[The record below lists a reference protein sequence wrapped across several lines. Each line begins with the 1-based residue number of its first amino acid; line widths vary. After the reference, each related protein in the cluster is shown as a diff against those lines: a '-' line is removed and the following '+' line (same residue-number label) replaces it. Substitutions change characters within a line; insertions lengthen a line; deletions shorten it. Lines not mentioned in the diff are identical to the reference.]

1 MKLYFLSGLPRT
13 GTTLLSSILNQNSN
27 IHSTSTSSLLDFL
40 SGVDYVYNE
49 VQQRHKSAD
58 DQQLKNIFKAVVS
71 SYYLHL
77 SKPYIIDKWRGWM
90 NNIPQIQEIITS
102 DPKIICTYRPIE
114 EIITSFLFLLEKDS
128 NNFIDIE
135 LKKRKIEC
143 NNLNRSMY
151 LWEEGVVGE
160 TYKFFEESL
169 KYKNC
174 LYISYNDLVFN
185 SQHTMNR
192 IYDYLEV
199 KNYTHNFKE
208 IKSTS
213 DDNDNYWQ
221 LKNLHQ
227 IRSEI
232 KYCSPDPKKYL
243 NSELINYFKQYNKI
257 FDYV

>member
-49 VQQRHKSAD
+49 VQQRHRSAD
-58 DQQLKNIFKAVVS
+58 NRQLKNIFKSIIS
-71 SYYLHL
+71 SYYSHL
-77 SKPYIIDKWRGWM
+77 SVPYVIDKWRGWM
-90 NNIPQIQEIITS
+90 NNIPQIQEIIVS
-102 DPKIICTYRPIE
+102 NPKIICTYRPIE
-114 EIITSFLFLLEKDS
+114 EIITSFLFLLEKDP

-135 LKKRKIEC
+135 LKKRKLEC
-143 NNLNRSMY
+143 NNLNRSIY

-160 TYKFFEESL
+160 SYRFFQESL
-169 KYKNC
+169 NYKKC
-174 LYISYNDLVFN
+174 LYISYNEIVTFPND
-185 SQHTMNR
+185 TMNK
-192 IYDYLEV
+192 IYDYLEIEI
-199 KNYTHNFKE
+199 YPHNFKE

-213 DDNDNYWQ
+213 DDNDDYWQ

-232 KYCSPDPKKYL
+232 KHCSPNPKKYL
-243 NSELINYFKQYNKI
+243 TPKLINYFKQYNKI

>member
-13 GTTLLSSILNQNSN
+13 GTTLLSAILNQNTN

-40 SGVDYVYNE
+40 SGVDYVYTE
-49 VQQRHKSAD
+49 VQQRHNLVNDK
-58 DQQLKNIFKAVVS
+58 QLKNIFKAVIS

-77 SKPYIIDKWRGWM
+77 SKPYVIDKWRGWM
-90 NNIPQIQEIITS
+90 DNIPQIKEIITD

-114 EIITSFLFLLEKDS
+114 EIITSFLFLIQNDPD
-128 NNFIDIE
+128 NFVDTE
-135 LKKRKIEC
+135 LKKRKLEC

-160 TYKFFEESL
+160 SYKCFEASL
-169 KYKNC
+169 KYKKC
-174 LYISYNDLVFN
+174 LYISYKNLVTSPNDA
-185 SQHTMNR
+185 MGK
-192 IYDYLEV
+192 IYNYLEIEPYNHDFT
-199 KNYTHNFKE
+199 K
-208 IKSTS
+208 IQSSS
-213 DDNDNYWQ
+213 DDNDDYWK

-227 IRSEI
+227 IRPEI

-243 NSELINYFKQYNKI
+243 NSGLINYFKQYNKI